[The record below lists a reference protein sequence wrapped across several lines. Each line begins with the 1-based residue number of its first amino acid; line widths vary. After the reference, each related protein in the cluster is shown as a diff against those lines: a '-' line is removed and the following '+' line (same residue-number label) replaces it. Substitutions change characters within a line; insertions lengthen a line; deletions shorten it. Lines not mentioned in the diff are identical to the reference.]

1 MKAMITYTCKQI
13 FRIMIHQKTSC
24 IANDAV
30 AVLYDVVPIDSLGV
44 YVSLPEAYLCMDV
57 LFEAPPHEVWY
68 ELLT

>member
-1 MKAMITYTCKQI
+1 
-13 FRIMIHQKTSC
+13 MIHQKTSC